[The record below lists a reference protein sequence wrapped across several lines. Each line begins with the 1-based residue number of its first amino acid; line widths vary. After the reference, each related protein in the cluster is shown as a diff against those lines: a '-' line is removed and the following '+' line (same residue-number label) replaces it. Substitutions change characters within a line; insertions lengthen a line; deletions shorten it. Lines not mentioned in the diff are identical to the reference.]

1 MPINLKMIFRSWLI
15 VLLMMMSSVVSWGNN
30 NNNNII
36 IMKVQD
42 WSEAHNTAN
51 ITLLTSLYAQTVQY
65 YGSKFTK
72 KKCIADKERLF
83 KKHPLFRQQI
93 ISSIQVNQLENGDY
107 VCNFKKRVYINEKVK
122 DYPSYLHF
130 RSISGQWN
138 IILESDRV
146 TDGIKKSKQ
155 QPPKA
160 QIPRNAIEVDV
171 NGDGIKEYMWI
182 VEPEL
187 SEKELECKGPCDSY
201 AKCSNPKIPILKIEQ
216 CLGGKIENLGDL
228 NGDGGDEI
236 GLYPDWFTS
245 TWHAYRVWSLQN
257 STWIFPIKPF
267 TVWYD
272 HLKPGRTLIRKD
284 LKRKG
289 YVIIRES
296 DHDSDLM
303 PKVIKKSVKIIP

>member
-1 MPINLKMIFRSWLI
+1 
-15 VLLMMMSSVVSWGNN
+15 
-30 NNNNII
+30 
-36 IMKVQD
+36 MKVQD

-93 ISSIQVNQLENGDY
+93 ISAIQVDQLQNGDY

-182 VEPEL
+182 IEPEL

-236 GLYPDWFTS
+236 GLYRQWFMS
-245 TWHAYRVWSLQN
+245 YWQPYIVWTYKEDEWMQ
-257 STWIFPIKPF
+257 PISGF
-267 TVWYD
+267 YVYYD
-272 HLKPGRTLIRKD
+272 LLKSGRELVRKD
-284 LKRKG
+284 PHKPG
-289 YVIIRES
+289 YVIIQES
-296 DHDSDLM
+296 DFDEDENIV
-303 PKVIKKSVKIIP
+303 PKPKSVKIK